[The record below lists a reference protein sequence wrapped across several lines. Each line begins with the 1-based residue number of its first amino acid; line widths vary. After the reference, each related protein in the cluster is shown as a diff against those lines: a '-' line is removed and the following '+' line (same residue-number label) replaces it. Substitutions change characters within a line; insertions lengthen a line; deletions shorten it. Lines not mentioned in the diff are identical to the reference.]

1 MQEAGG
7 EAGGVAGSLSSREGP
22 RVGDGAP
29 GSAGLDAPGAQQR
42 SGASFLLGRHLL
54 QPREGEAGTG
64 RPGRRG
70 RGATQTGEGG
80 RAEGR
85 EKPVAGLASA
95 LGRRPP
101 ARPGPQLRHALGP
114 LPSTLPPAP
123 PRRVSAAG
131 PVRPRIPTRKLLPL
145 KFCPV

>member
-1 MQEAGG
+1 M
-7 EAGGVAGSLSSREGP
+7 AGSLSSREGP

-80 RAEGR
+80 REGGQKR
-85 EKPVAGLASA
+85 
-95 LGRRPP
+95 GRSGWR
-101 ARPGPQLRHALGP
+101 GW
-114 LPSTLPPAP
+114 PAP
-123 PRRVSAAG
+123 
-131 PVRPRIPTRKLLPL
+131 
-145 KFCPV
+145 